1 MTEFPSFYKPDRIGT
16 LYHPD
21 MSLIAA
27 EAARAGL
34 LPSAG
39 DEKQARLLIVDMQ
52 VDFCHEQG
60 SLFVPGAA
68 DDIRRLIEFIFRN
81 APYITDIICTMDSH
95 LPFQIFHP
103 PWWGDEAGR
112 HPEPLTMIT
121 LQDLDEGRWRPLVRP
136 GYSREYVRQ
145 LEVESKKVL
154 TIWPYHVLLGGLGNA
169 LDPELWSAVMWHSLA
184 RKSQPTW
191 LAKGRVPQTEHY
203 SAIQPEIPAP
213 GHPQGQAHRP
223 LLEMAEATDVLLVAG
238 EAESHCVLE
247 TLEDL
252 VATFADRPE
261 VLGRI
266 YVLQD
271 CMSAVQHPAVDFHAL
286 ALERF
291 EEFARQGVH
300 FVNSTEP
307 LPALE
312 ALTRAEPPEGAGPV
326 TVHALQ
332 RMGDWERRTSGSEA

>member
-223 LLEMAEATDVLLVAG
+223 CWRWLR
-238 EAESHCVLE
+238 
-247 TLEDL
+247 
-252 VATFADRPE
+252 RPTSCWWLAKRRAI
-261 VLGRI
+261 VCWRRWRI
-266 YVLQD
+266 W
-271 CMSAVQHPAVDFHAL
+271 S
-286 ALERF
+286 R
-291 EEFARQGVH
+291 
-300 FVNSTEP
+300 P
-307 LPALE
+307 LPTGRRCWAGSTSYRIACRPCSIRRWTFTPWPWSGLKS
-312 ALTRAEPPEGAGPV
+312 LPGRAYTSSTAPSRCPPWK
-326 TVHALQ
+326 
-332 RMGDWERRTSGSEA
+332 R